1 MKKSVLK
8 PELNWLS
15 NPEVFRV
22 NRMDAHSDHFVYESE
37 EAYKNNKSSLFQSL
51 NGQWDFAYANK
62 PAERMADFYKM
73 DFSTEKFD
81 KINVPGHISF
91 RGTTDVSILI
101 QCILGMAERKCVHL
115 RYQKNIILLEV
126 M

>member
-37 EAYKNNKSSLFQSL
+37 EAYKNNKSVLFV
-51 NGQWDFAYANK
+51 
-62 PAERMADFYKM
+62 P
-73 DFSTEKFD
+73 D
-81 KINVPGHISF
+81 KQP
-91 RGTTDVSILI
+91 
-101 QCILGMAERKCVHL
+101 
-115 RYQKNIILLEV
+115 
-126 M
+126 